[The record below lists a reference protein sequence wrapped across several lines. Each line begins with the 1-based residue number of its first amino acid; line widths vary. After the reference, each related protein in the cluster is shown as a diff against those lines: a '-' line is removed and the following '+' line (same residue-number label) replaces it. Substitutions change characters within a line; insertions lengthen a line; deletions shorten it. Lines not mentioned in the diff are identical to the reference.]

1 MAKSGWLS
9 AVLLAGGASALGFAW
24 LGDRE
29 LNLADEGFL
38 WYGVKR
44 VLEGEVPVRD
54 FQAYEPGR
62 YVWCALLAPL
72 FGSGI
77 LGVRASV
84 AVFQGLGLFFGLLAA
99 RRLGGRKFLWQLLV
113 LPILWLWMFPRH
125 KLFEPAIALVLVWG
139 FVRLLEH
146 PSQAR
151 RFACG
156 LLVGSAASFGRNH
169 ALYGTLAALLA
180 FLFLEFQ
187 QRRRELLRGSL
198 SFALGALSGSAPL
211 WLALLLVP
219 GLGASFVEEV
229 LAVGRKGANLPSPW
243 PWPWRIPVLERETLA
258 WLAEVSLALAFL
270 LPLLALG
277 WGMVAVLRLRAE
289 EIASRALLLAGLVV
303 GLPYLHHAMVR
314 SDLAHL
320 AQCIHPL
327 LLALLALPRGARARG
342 VCAGALLG
350 VSALVATEH
359 NALLYDLVPWH
370 PATGYLE
377 RSVAGETLRL
387 APGNAGYLDRLE
399 QTLGGTVRP
408 DEEIFIAPSRPT
420 LYPVLG
426 KRSPVRQIY
435 FLWFANPEEER
446 EIAAELE
453 RRAVE
458 WVLLVDTAVGSRED
472 LRFANTHPHVMDH
485 IERRF
490 ERVPTPLLPPDN
502 SLWRRRA
509 Q

>member
-1 MAKSGWLS
+1 MARSAWLS
-9 AVLLAGGASALGFAW
+9 AALLSAGASALGFAW

-44 VLEGEVPVRD
+44 VLEGEVPLRD

-84 AVFQGLGLFFGLLAA
+84 ALFQALGLFFGLLAA
-99 RRLGGRKFLWQLLV
+99 RRLGRRAFLWQLLV

-125 KLFEPAIALVLVWG
+125 KIFEPAIALALVWG

-146 PSQAR
+146 PTLAR
-151 RFACG
+151 RFGCG
-156 LLVGSAASFGRNH
+156 LLVGIAACFGRNH
-169 ALYGTLAALLA
+169 ALYGTLAA
-180 FLFLEFQ
+180 FLVFVFLEFRG
-187 QRRRELLRGSL
+187 RRREWLQGSL
-198 SFALGALSGSAPL
+198 AFAVGALSGSAPL

-219 GLGASFVEEV
+219 GLGTSFLEEV
-229 LAVGRKGANLPSPW
+229 LAVGRKGANLPLPW
-243 PWPWRIPVLERETLA
+243 PWPWRISLDREVLA
-258 WLAEVSLALAFL
+258 WLAEASLALAFL
-270 LPLLALG
+270 LPGLALA
-277 WGMVAVLRLRAE
+277 WGAVVILRLRVE
-289 EIASRALLLAGLVV
+289 EIAQRALLVAGFFV
-303 GLPYLHHAMVR
+303 GIPYLHHAVVR

-327 LLALLALPRGARARG
+327 LLVLLALPRGPRARG
-342 VCAGALLG
+342 VCAAALLG

-399 QTLGGTVRP
+399 QTVDTYVGP
-408 DEEIFIAPSRPT
+408 DEQIFIAPSRPA

-435 FLWFANPEEER
+435 FLWFASPEEEE
-446 EIAAELE
+446 EIVERLE
-453 RRAVE
+453 QRAVE
-458 WVLLVDTAVGSRED
+458 WVLLVDTPVGNREE
-472 LRFANTHPHVMDH
+472 LRFASTHPHVMDS

-490 ERVPTPLLPPDN
+490 ERVPTPLLPPEN
-502 SLWRRRA
+502 SLWRRRP